1 MKKNPDL
8 TPHKLLKAR
17 LKKSIFRQSFIGTRT
32 WAGFFRVSHG
42 SWISTF

>member
-1 MKKNPDL
+1 MAKFNKE
-8 TPHKLLKAR
+8 T
-17 LKKSIFRQSFIGTRT
+17 IFRKSYIGTIT